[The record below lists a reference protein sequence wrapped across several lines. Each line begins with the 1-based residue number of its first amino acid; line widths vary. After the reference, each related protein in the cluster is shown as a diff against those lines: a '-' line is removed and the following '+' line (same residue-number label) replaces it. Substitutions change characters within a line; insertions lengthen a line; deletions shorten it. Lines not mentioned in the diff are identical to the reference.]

1 MSFDD
6 GGYIRHTAIAQFYGV
21 LVEYLVK
28 TRSVGEVFVD
38 ETEKSL
44 SKICGHV
51 PTKWWV
57 KPDDITTSILSF
69 SLVHIYIYIY
79 IYIYCLALLNVEWSL
94 PDHGDQAPTLCDATQ
109 GDLLKEPQ

>member
-6 GGYIRHTAIAQFYGV
+6 GGHIRHTAIAQFYGV

-38 ETEKSL
+38 EVEKSL

-51 PTKWWV
+51 PTKRWV

-69 SLVHIYIYIY
+69 PSLARFAVFKVLYWLSVTTIKIFFVHR
-79 IYIYCLALLNVEWSL
+79 CTRVLLGRRC
-94 PDHGDQAPTLCDATQ
+94 HCY
-109 GDLLKEPQ
+109 